1 MRKLLSLIASAAMIA
16 VGFVAL
22 PSAQQPA
29 EAAPPGS
36 AFDPGLIISDSVFYD
51 FGSMTLKQVED
62 FLDSRVSNCRA
73 TDPAIDCLKN
83 YRMDIPETPAT
94 GPREVGPCKAIPAK
108 ANATAA
114 EVIYVISQA
123 CGINPEVL
131 IVTLQKEQGLV
142 TSTRP
147 TSYMYR
153 AAMGF
158 GCPDSDPA
166 ICGKVFVGL
175 FNQVYRAAKQF
186 RWYGNPEGSFT
197 YWKPGRTISMRYNP
211 KASCGSTSFPLK
223 SQATANLY
231 YYTPYTPNKAAL
243 DNLYGTGDS
252 CSAYGNRNFWRFFH
266 DWFGSPIGG
275 GYILKA
281 EGPETYLIVDN
292 LKYLITDIKLIDN
305 IAPLGPLGTISQ
317 AYLDSFTTSGEA
329 KQIVRNRDNQE
340 VFLLVDGLRYRVDCA
355 TIGQFGLSCDQAIP
369 LTGAQI
375 NVFISGGNLTRVI
388 ETNSVRYW
396 IEGGSYRAVVGDLAL
411 RAVGGETIPVT
422 KLDVTEILGL
432 TPGAPLASD
441 LVLFGVASSSD
452 LAMVYQGTAYRFSA
466 NLVNTLPLR
475 NWFESTS
482 VSLQISALG
491 AENQTRMVRG
501 FISNN
506 AGGSYVLTPQGK
518 LGVSDIG
525 NWTSEVVMLPD
536 AALTKIPDA
545 PGSLAAPAV
554 VTSKGNKLSYLV
566 NQGERRVIQ
575 SSAMTSEFLDLMAQ
589 PRAIEL
595 PLSAINTVKSVGNA
609 FAPGVLVRS
618 RTSSQLFMVDDLNRK
633 IRMPSEAQAN
643 AQIKAPVFT
652 LERADLDALATR
664 TGFNSLKVS
673 CNGDGYLLDNG
684 TLYPISA
691 AALGQFPGKPY
702 PLALSTCASFE
713 VGKPVGQFLR
723 DGSGKLFLVES
734 GVKRR
739 ISNWTQFAAL
749 RGDAPGFIQ
758 ASNFF
763 AGAIP
768 DGPRAPATFQLASNT
783 EIPTAQFPG
792 LVFGGVV
799 AEPKPT
805 PTPSP
810 TATPKPTT
818 TPKPTVSPTTT
829 PRPTVSATATASPTR
844 SATVSYTVVS
854 GDTLL
859 SIARKFSVSTASIAV
874 ANAITNP
881 NSLRIGQVLKIP
893 PVVSTSSSTSSNT
906 SSPTTPRTY
915 TVKSGDTLSS
925 IARALGV
932 SATALATLNGITNPN
947 LIRVGQVLRVPS

>member
-22 PSAQQPA
+22 SVSAEKAQ
-29 EAAPPGS
+29 AAPPGS

-51 FGSMTLKQVED
+51 FGAMTLKQVED

-94 GPREVGPCKAIPAK
+94 GPKEVGPCQAIPAK
-108 ANATAA
+108 KDASAA
-114 EVIYVISQA
+114 EVIFAISQA

-211 KASCGSTSFPLK
+211 KASCGSTTFPLK

-292 LKYLITDIKLIDN
+292 QKYLIADSRLIEN
-305 IAPLGPLGTISQ
+305 IAPLGPVGTISK

-329 KQIVRNRDNQE
+329 RQIVKNRDNQQ
-340 VFLLVDGLRYRVDCA
+340 VFLLVDGLRYQVDCS
-355 TIGQFGLSCDQAIP
+355 TISQFGLNCDDAIP
-369 LTGAQI
+369 LTAAQL
-375 NVFISGGNLTRVI
+375 NVFVSGGNLTRVI
-388 ETNSVRYW
+388 ETNSVRYF
-396 IEGGSYRAVVGDLAL
+396 IEAGTYRAVVGDLAL
-411 RAVGGETIPVT
+411 RSVGGEAIPVT
-422 KLDVTEILGL
+422 KLDVTKLLGL

-466 NLVNTLPLR
+466 NLVSSLPLR
-475 NWFESTS
+475 SWFESTS

-491 AENQTRMVRG
+491 GQNQTRLVRG
-501 FISNN
+501 FVSSS
-506 AGGSYVLTPQGK
+506 AGNSYVLTPQGK
-518 LGVSDIG
+518 LPVSDIS
-525 NWTSEVVMLPD
+525 NWTKEVILLPN
-536 AALTKIPDA
+536 AALSEIPDA
-545 PGSLAAPAV
+545 PGTLAAPAV
-554 VTSKGNKLSYLV
+554 VTSKGNKLSYFIHA
-566 NQGERRVIQ
+566 GERRIIRSQ
-575 SSAMTSEFLDLMAQ
+575 TMATEFLDLMNQ

-595 PLSAINTVKSVGNA
+595 PLSAINTVKNVGNA

-618 RTSSQLFMVDDLNRK
+618 KTSSQLFLVDDLSRK

-643 AQIKAPVFT
+643 AQIKAPIFT
-652 LERADLDALATR
+652 LEKAELDALTTR
-664 TGFNSLKVS
+664 TGFTSLKVS
-673 CNGDGYLLDNG
+673 CDGAGYLLDNG

-702 PLALSTCASFE
+702 PLALSTCASFK
-713 VGKPVGQFLR
+713 VGKPVGQFMR
-723 DGSGKLFLVES
+723 DSAGRLFLIEA

-749 RGDAPGFIQ
+749 RGDAPGLIQ
-758 ASNFF
+758 ASNYFV
-763 AGAIP
+763 GQIP
-768 DGPRAPATFQLASNT
+768 DGPRAPASVQLASNA
-783 EIPTAQFPG
+783 EIPKAEFDG

-799 AEPKPT
+799 VEPPLGPQPSVT
-805 PTPSP
+805 P
-810 TATPKPTT
+810 TPKPTT
-818 TPKPTVSPTTT
+818 
-829 PRPTVSATATASPTR
+829 VSATANPSPTR

-854 GDTLL
+854 GDTLT
-859 SIARKFSVSTASIAV
+859 SIARKFFVTTTSIAV

-881 NSLRIGQVLKIP
+881 SSLKIGQVLKIP
-893 PVVSTSSSTSSNT
+893 PVVGTTTSSSSATT
-906 SSPTTPRTY
+906 SPTRPKTY
-915 TVKSGDTLSS
+915 TVKSGDTLTS

-932 SATALATLNGITNPN
+932 SATQLASLNGITNPN
-947 LIRVGQVLRVPS
+947 LIRVGQVLKVPS

>member
-1 MRKLLSLIASAAMIA
+1 MVA

-22 PSAQQPA
+22 PVSQQPA
-29 EAAPPGS
+29 QAAPPGS

-51 FGSMTLKQVED
+51 FGAMTLKQVED
-62 FLDSRVSNCRA
+62 FLDSRVQNCRA

-83 YRMDIPETPAT
+83 YKQDIPETPAT
-94 GPREVGPCKAIPAK
+94 GPKEVGPCKAIPAK
-108 ANATAA
+108 ANASAA
-114 EVIYVISQA
+114 EVIYLISQA

-211 KASCGSTSFPLK
+211 KASCGSTTFPLK

-252 CSAYGNRNFWRFFH
+252 CSAYGNRNFWRFYH

-292 LKYLITDIKLIDN
+292 QKYLISDRRLLNN

-329 KQIVRNRDNQE
+329 KQIVRNRENQQ
-340 VFLLVDGLRYRVDCA
+340 VFLLVDGLRYQVDCSI
-355 TIGQFGLSCDQAIP
+355 IGQFGLNCGDAIS

-375 NVFISGGNLTRVI
+375 NVFISGGNLTRVV
-388 ETNSVRYW
+388 ETNGVRYW

-411 RAVGGETIPVT
+411 RSVGGESIPVT
-422 KLDVTEILGL
+422 KLDVTKILGL

-452 LAMVYQGTAYRFSA
+452 LAMVHQGTAYRFSA
-466 NLVNTLPLR
+466 NLVSTLPLR
-475 NWFESTS
+475 TWFESTS

-491 AENQTRMVRG
+491 AENQTRLVRG
-501 FISNN
+501 FVSNN
-506 AGGSYVLTPQGK
+506 AGGSFVLTTQGK
-518 LGVSDIG
+518 LPVTDIG
-525 NWTSEVVMLPD
+525 NWTSDVAMLPD
-536 AALTKIPDA
+536 AALSKIPDVT
-545 PGSLAAPAV
+545 GTLVAPAV
-554 VTSKGNKLSYLV
+554 VTSKGNKLSYFV
-566 NQGERRVIQ
+566 HQGERRIIQ
-575 SSAMTSEFLDLMAQ
+575 SSNMTGEFLDLMDQ

-595 PLSAINTVKSVGNA
+595 PLSAINSIKNVGNA

-618 RTSSQLFMVDDLNRK
+618 KTSSQLFLVDDLTRK
-633 IRMPSEAQAN
+633 VRMPSEAQAN
-643 AQIKAPVFT
+643 AQIKSPIFT
-652 LERADLDALATR
+652 LEKTELDALATR
-664 TGFNSLKVS
+664 TGFSTLKVG
-673 CNGDGYLLDNG
+673 CNGAGYLLDG
-684 TLYPISA
+684 GILYPISSE
-691 AALGQFPGKPY
+691 ALAQFPGKPY
-702 PLALSTCASFE
+702 PLALSTCASFKI
-713 VGKPVGQFLR
+713 GKPVGQFLR
-723 DGSGKLFLVES
+723 DSSGKLFLVES

-763 AGAIP
+763 ANAIP
-768 DGPRAPATFQLASNT
+768 TGSRAPATFQLASNAQ
-783 EIPTAQFPG
+783 IPTPEFGG
-792 LVFGGVV
+792 LVFQGVV
-799 AEPKPT
+799 TEPKPT
-805 PTPSP
+805 VTPTPTPKPTATASP
-810 TATPKPTT
+810 KPTVTPKPSASATATPKPTVT
-818 TPKPTVSPTTT
+818 ASP
-829 PRPTVSATATASPTR
+829 SPTR
-844 SATVSYTVVS
+844 SATISYTVVS
-854 GDTLL
+854 GDTLT
-859 SIARKFSVSTASIAV
+859 SIARKFSVSTTSIAI
-874 ANAITNP
+874 ANGITNT

-893 PVVSTSSSTSSNT
+893 PVASAPASSSSGTTSPSR
-906 SSPTTPRTY
+906 PKTY

-925 IARALGV
+925 IARSLGV
-932 SATALATLNGITNPN
+932 SATELATLNGITNPN
-947 LIRVGQVLRVPS
+947 LIRVGQVLKVPS